1 MNKKCVFDENLDCTD
16 CGDCEVCDL
25 DKNKICDNCGKC
37 LGIDGL
43 ESKSVM
49 IDKVIDNPEE
59 AAKFEAE
66 GDYETND
73 EDASEDDTLLDD
85 YNDDYVRKED
95 DDIPLDIE
103 LIDDIDGLGEILDDE
118 ERRSKITDEKFPGFF
133 VVKHNK

>member
-1 MNKKCVFDENLDCTD
+1 MNKKCVLNENLDCTN

-49 IDKVIDNPEE
+49 IDKVIDDPEE
-59 AAKFEAE
+59 ASKFEAE
-66 GDYETND
+66 EDYRD
-73 EDASEDDTLLDD
+73 DDASADDKLLDD